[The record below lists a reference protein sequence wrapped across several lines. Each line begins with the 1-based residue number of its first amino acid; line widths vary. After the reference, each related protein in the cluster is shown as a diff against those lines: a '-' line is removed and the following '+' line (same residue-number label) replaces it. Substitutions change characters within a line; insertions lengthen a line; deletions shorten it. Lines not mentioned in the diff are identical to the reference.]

1 MDVINDD
8 RNISSSTSRP
18 YFIISP
24 VVGSMISGTCI
35 SYHPSLEL
43 HGLLGV
49 DDDETVELFDDD
61 MATYICLND
70 VLVILDVEI
79 CSENVPETDTST
91 RFTLQQE

>member
-1 MDVINDD
+1 M
-8 RNISSSTSRP
+8 
-18 YFIISP
+18 
-24 VVGSMISGTCI
+24 
-35 SYHPSLEL
+35 
-43 HGLLGV
+43 

-61 MATYICLND
+61 MATYICLYD